1 LPNLSGNTKLNSLSR
16 LFACSEIFRKV
27 AKVVAVGL
35 LAMAVSTPV
44 FVGTPSQAG
53 GETRSLKIYYV
64 HTGEKAV
71 ITYKRNGK
79 FDPDGLEKLNRI
91 LRDWRKN
98 QPTKMNPRL
107 FDLIWEV
114 YRESGSHEFIY
125 VVCGFRS
132 PGTNEM
138 LRTRSAHTGVAK
150 KSQHMLGNAM
160 DFYIP
165 DVRLTKLREIGMK
178 LQVGG
183 VGYYPT
189 SGSPFVHMDVG
200 GVRAWPRMDRQDLVR
215 LFPDGKT
222 MHIPADGRPLPGY
235 QEAVADY
242 KRRMSSDDIQI
253 ASSSSSHRGFF
264 ARLFGGGADEEE
276 DNADEGAPATAA
288 PATLVAKKGQSAP
301 AAADD
306 GDDNSQPETQ
316 VASINAPVP
325 QVRPAFGNQPAGSE
339 VVSALMSPPHNAAQ
353 DALDAAMPDANGQQQ
368 DQQYAD
374 LRAYHVPVPSLL
386 DRRSPGDA
394 ELASAESDAKDQ
406 TADVPVPA
414 ERPEVAESLLASA
427 DADPDAIDDAADEG
441 TLSPSIVAAL
451 EQHRVDQS
459 DANAGVP
466 VNVAANNA
474 ASKDEMPPK
483 SVADAAQP
491 AQDNAVGDN
500 DAVRAIAAVSPQ
512 KRPGQPMPMQVAALA
527 PTSNNIKVSSG
538 RFNDS
543 FEPARPQERPIA
555 AGIATK
561 GGRPNK
567 QDAAVADAGRATV
580 TTEPKLTEK
589 IISQWALANARVEI
603 VNRPVKAP
611 RFVSPTLRAQPTA
624 VYTEGFKV
632 QTASID
638 PERFSGTAVNF
649 LQVKKFNSVE

>member
-1 LPNLSGNTKLNSLSR
+1 
-16 LFACSEIFRKV
+16 V
-27 AKVVAVGL
+27 AKVAAVGL
-35 LAMAVSTPV
+35 LALAVSTPV

-107 FDLIWEV
+107 FDLIWAV
-114 YRESGSHEFIY
+114 YRETGSHAFIY
-125 VVCGFRS
+125 VICGFRS

-165 DVRLTKLREIGMK
+165 DVKLTKLREIGMK

-235 QEAVADY
+235 QQAVADY

-253 ASSSSSHRGFF
+253 ASSSSPRRGFF
-264 ARLFGGGADEEE
+264 ARLFGGGGGADEEE
-276 DNADEGAPATAA
+276 DNADTGTTAA
-288 PATLVAKKGQSAP
+288 PVAVASAARKGQPAP
-301 AAADD
+301 VASDD
-306 GDDNSQPETQ
+306 GDDSAAPAQVQ
-316 VASINAPVP
+316 VASVNAPVP
-325 QVRPAFGNQPAGSE
+325 QVRPAFGNQPAGSDMA
-339 VVSALMSPPHNAAQ
+339 SALVSPSRNAAQ
-353 DALDAAMPDANGQQQ
+353 DALAAAMPDTG
-368 DQQYAD
+368 DQPQYAD
-374 LRAYHVPVPSLL
+374 LRSYHVPVPSLL

-394 ELASAESDAKDQ
+394 EVASAE
-406 TADVPVPA
+406 ADMKGQLAAVPVPA
-414 ERPEVAESLLASA
+414 QRPELAESLLASA
-427 DADPDAIDDAADEG
+427 DADQEAADDQADAG
-441 TLSPSIVAAL
+441 ALSPSVIAAL
-451 EQHRVDQS
+451 EQSRPDRSVAD
-459 DANAGVP
+459 NAVP
-466 VNVAANNA
+466 VAQPSNNV
-474 ASKDEMPPK
+474 ASKDQLAPA
-483 SVADAAQP
+483 SNGNDAAQ
-491 AQDNAVGDN
+491 
-500 DAVRAIAAVSPQ
+500 AIAAVLPQ
-512 KRPGQPMPMQVAALA
+512 QRPAQQMPMQVAALA
-527 PTSNNIKVSSG
+527 PIRSEVKASNR
-538 RFNDS
+538 RFNDG
-543 FEPARPQERPIA
+543 FEPTTPQERPIA

-567 QDAAVADAGRATV
+567 QDAVEADSGRATV
-580 TTEPKLTEK
+580 TTAPTLTEK
-589 IISQWALANARVEI
+589 MISQWAIAKARVEI

-624 VYTEGFKV
+624 VYTDGFKV

-638 PERFSGTAVNF
+638 PERFSGSAVNF